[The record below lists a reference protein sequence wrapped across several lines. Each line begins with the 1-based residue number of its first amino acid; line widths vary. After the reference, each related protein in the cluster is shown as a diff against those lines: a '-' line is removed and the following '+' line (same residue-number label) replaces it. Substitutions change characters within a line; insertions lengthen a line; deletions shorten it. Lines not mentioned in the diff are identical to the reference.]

1 MKPSSACSL
10 QTALDKLVIASSP
23 IKKYNI
29 QMKTRNIVFT
39 TLMLCMSATS
49 CSLDELNPS
58 GVTVDKVASTVQGY
72 NKLINSCYFDLSR
85 YFYGRNLLL
94 VTEGGTDTWT
104 ADLNSNNNQNYMKYA
119 SGGAMSI
126 DMAKDYWNGAYD
138 AINYCN
144 LVIERVGDVEGFTS
158 EKEKNAKVAE
168 AYFLRALY
176 YFHLVEQ
183 FGAVSLTLTETK
195 TPETAA
201 TRTAPL
207 EIYEKAILPDLRFA
221 AEHLPETNEAGRP
234 AKKAALGLLA
244 KACLQTRE
252 YGSKDHLAEALTVS
266 RTLIENGATYHVQ
279 LYANFRNNFNE
290 ANNKNNQEA
299 LYQIPYSQAYGS
311 TNVYDHNN
319 DFKRFYCT
327 PTAFG
332 AVLSAGFQ
340 LETGRW
346 SGGNFMPSKYLLDVF
361 KNADGTLDP
370 RYALS
375 FQTSWTANTN
385 YTWSADAVKQFDRAS
400 TVPAGTQVLNGE
412 LAIKIGYPGE
422 PGYNEQKA
430 TKLTQKYIWVDIN
443 DLYGD
448 DKKVKMKYTRVNVDA
463 GEVDNPFIK
472 FYPSL
477 TKFNSGSLIS
487 PKSNNYTSDAF
498 ATVMRLGEVYLIAA
512 EAEFFMNGPTGTAAA
527 FVNTLRIRVGA
538 AAISPADISE
548 QFLLDERARE
558 LCGEYTR
565 WYDLK
570 RMGKLTKE
578 YLMEKNPDVGQY
590 FTNGVHALRPIP
602 QGQMDAISNP
612 AGFQNPGY

>member
-1 MKPSSACSL
+1 MKL
-10 QTALDKLVIASSP
+10 KYIYITALSMGL
-23 IKKYNI
+23 
-29 QMKTRNIVFT
+29 F
-39 TLMLCMSATS
+39 MSS
-49 CSLDELNPS
+49 CSLEEVNPS
-58 GVTVDKVASTVQGY
+58 GVTVDKVATTKAGF
-72 NKLINSCYFDLSR
+72 NKLVNSCYFDLSR
-85 YFYGRNLLL
+85 YFYGRNLIL
-94 VTEGGTDTWT
+94 VTEGGTDIWT
-104 ADLNSNNNQNYMKYA
+104 SDLNSNNNQNYMKYA

-144 LVIERVGDVEGFTS
+144 LVIGRIDQVQDFS
-158 EKEKNAKVAE
+158 SDQEKNALVAE

-183 FGAVSLTLTETK
+183 FGACPLTLKETNA
-195 TPETAA
+195 PNFESF
-201 TRTAPL
+201 RTAPL

-221 AEHLPETNEAGRP
+221 IENLPVAAQAGRP
-234 AKKAALGLLA
+234 SKKAALGLLA
-244 KACLQTRE
+244 KAALQTKE
-252 YGSKDHLAEALTVS
+252 YGTDKYLEEAIVAAKK
-266 RTLIENGATYHVQ
+266 LIDGPATYNVR
-279 LYANFRNNFNE
+279 LYGNFADNFNE
-290 ANNKNNQEA
+290 ANNKNNMES
-299 LYQIPYSQAYGS
+299 LYQVPYSQAYGS

-340 LETGRW
+340 TVVGRW
-346 SGGNFMPSKYLLDVF
+346 SGGNFMPSKYLMDVF
-361 KNADGTLDP
+361 KNPDGSLDP

-385 YTWSADAVKQFDRAS
+385 YSWNIDAITQFDRVGTA
-400 TVPAGTQVLNGE
+400 VPAGTTVANAST
-412 LAIKIGYPGE
+412 AIKIVRPEETAYAA
-422 PGYNEQKA
+422 EQA
-430 TKLTQKYIWVDIN
+430 TKLSQKYIWVDLK

-448 DKKVKMKYTRVNVDA
+448 DQKVKMKYTRVNQSPGV
-463 GEVDNPFIK
+463 VDNPFIR

-487 PKSNNYTSDAF
+487 PKANNYTSDAF

-512 EAEFFMNGPTGTAAA
+512 EAEFYLRGANGTAAGY
-527 FVNTLRIRVGA
+527 VNALRSRVVGQQ
-538 AAISPADISE
+538 ISAGDISV

-570 RMGKLTKE
+570 RTGKLNKT
-578 YLMEKNPDVGQY
+578 YLTQKNPDVGQY
-590 FTNGVHALRPIP
+590 FVDGTHGLRPIP
-602 QGQMDAISNP
+602 QGQIDAISNP
-612 AGFQNPGY
+612 SGFQNPGY

>member
-1 MKPSSACSL
+1 MKLKYIFITVLSGSL
-10 QTALDKLVIASSP
+10 
-23 IKKYNI
+23 
-29 QMKTRNIVFT
+29 F
-39 TLMLCMSATS
+39 MSS
-49 CSLDELNPS
+49 CSLEEVNPS
-58 GVTVDKVASTVQGY
+58 GVTVDKVAATKSGF
-72 NKLINSCYFDLSR
+72 NKLVNSCYFDLSR

-94 VTEGGTDTWT
+94 VTEAGTDIWT
-104 ADLNSNNNQNYMKYA
+104 SDLNSNNNQNYMKYA

-144 LVIERVGDVEGFTS
+144 LVIGRVDQVEDFS
-158 EKEKNAKVAE
+158 SDQEKNALVAE

-176 YFHLVEQ
+176 YFHLVEM
-183 FGAVSLTLTETK
+183 FGPCPLTLKET
-195 TPETAA
+195 
-201 TRTAPL
+201 TAPNTESFRTSQL

-221 AEHLPETNEAGRP
+221 VDNLPTAAAQAGRP
-234 AKKAALGLLA
+234 SKKAAIGLLA
-244 KACLQTRE
+244 KACLQTKE
-252 YGSKDHLAEALTVS
+252 YGTDKYLEEALTAAKK
-266 RTLIENGATYHVQ
+266 LIEGSATYNTR
-279 LYANFRNNFNE
+279 LYNSFADNFNE
-290 ANNKNNQEA
+290 ANNKNNLEA

-332 AVLSAGFQ
+332 AVVSTNFQ
-340 LETGRW
+340 TVIGRW
-346 SGGNFMPSKYLLDVF
+346 SGGNFMPSKYLMDVF
-361 KNADGTLDP
+361 KNPDGTLDP

-375 FQTSWTANTN
+375 FQTSWTANAN
-385 YTWSADAVKQFDRAS
+385 YSWTTDAITQFDR
-400 TVPAGTQVLNGE
+400 VGTAIPSGTPVANAA
-412 LAIKIGYPGE
+412 LAIKIVRPEEANYVT
-422 PGYNEQKA
+422 EQT
-430 TKLTQKYIWVDIN
+430 TKLSQKYIWVDFK

-448 DKKVKMKYTRVNVDA
+448 DQKVKMKYTRVNQSPGV
-463 GEVDNPFIK
+463 VDNPFIN

-487 PKSNNYTSDAF
+487 PKANNYTSDAF

-512 EAEFFMNGPTGTAAA
+512 EAEFYLRGANGTAAG
-527 FVNTLRIRVGA
+527 FVNALRTRVIGQQVNA
-538 AAISPADISE
+538 GDISV

-570 RMGKLTKE
+570 RTGKLNKT
-578 YLMEKNPDVGQY
+578 YLTQKNPDVGQY
-590 FTNGVHALRPIP
+590 FIDSTHGLRPIP
-602 QGQMDAISNP
+602 QGQIDAISNP